1 MVNWST
7 FLKYFTTL
15 SEKIT
20 LLSEKHTGQD
30 TALWSELKKG
40 NRLAFAR
47 IYDTHIDALYNFGNK
62 LYQNP
67 QVVEDA
73 IHDLFVDLWRY
84 RDKLASVSS
93 VRVYLYVSLRRR
105 IVQSSKAG
113 NVFLYDLEWDKL
125 NLASMPEE
133 SRLVEK
139 EGNDQQLERLKRY
152 LNNLSPRQYEAIVL
166 RFYDEMSYT
175 EIATIMDVNEQSVRN
190 LVQRGLEHLRQ
201 YSRLAIPLLLL
212 PALASVLF

>member
-1 MVNWST
+1 
-7 FLKYFTTL
+7 
-15 SEKIT
+15 
-20 LLSEKHTGQD
+20 LLSEKNTGQD

-40 NRLAFAR
+40 DRLAFAR
-47 IYDTHIDALYNFGNK
+47 IYDMHIDALYNFGHK

-84 RDKLASVSS
+84 REKLASVSS

-125 NLASMPEE
+125 NLASLPEE

-139 EGNDQQLERLKRY
+139 EGSDQQLERLKRY
-152 LNNLSPRQYEAIVL
+152 MANLSPRQYEAIIL
-166 RFYDEMSYT
+166 RFYDEMDYAD
-175 EIATIMDVNEQSVRN
+175 IATIMEVNEQSVRN

-201 YSRLAIPLLLL
+201 YSRLAVPFLLL
-212 PALASVLF
+212 PAFSSLIF

>member
-1 MVNWST
+1 M
-7 FLKYFTTL
+7 
-15 SEKIT
+15 
-20 LLSEKHTGQD
+20 LSEKHTGQD

-47 IYDTHIDALYNFGNK
+47 IYDTYIDALYNFGHK
-62 LYQNP
+62 LYHNP

-84 RDKLASVSS
+84 REKLASVSS
-93 VRVYLYVSLRRR
+93 VRVYLYVSVRRR

-125 NLASMPEE
+125 NLASLPEE

-139 EGNDQQLERLKRY
+139 EGSDQQLERLKRY
-152 LNNLSPRQYEAIVL
+152 LSNLSPRQYEAIVL
-166 RFYDEMSYT
+166 RFYDEMDYAD
-175 EIATIMDVNEQSVRN
+175 IAAIMEVNEQSVRN

-201 YSRLAIPLLLL
+201 YSRLAVPFLIL
-212 PALASVLF
+212 PTLASVIF

>member
-1 MVNWST
+1 
-7 FLKYFTTL
+7 
-15 SEKIT
+15 
-20 LLSEKHTGQD
+20 LLSQEHTGQD

-40 NRLAFAR
+40 NRFAFAR
-47 IYDTHIDALYNFGNK
+47 IYDTYIDALYNFGNK

-84 RDKLASVSS
+84 REKLASVSS

-125 NLASMPEE
+125 NLASLPEE
-133 SRLVEK
+133 TRLMEK

-152 LNNLSPRQYEAIVL
+152 LNNLSPRQYEAIIL
-166 RFYDEMSYT
+166 RFYDDMSYT
-175 EIATIMDVNEQSVRN
+175 EIAAIMEVNEQSVRN

-201 YSRLAIPLLLL
+201 YSRLAVPLLLL
-212 PALASVLF
+212 PVLASVLF